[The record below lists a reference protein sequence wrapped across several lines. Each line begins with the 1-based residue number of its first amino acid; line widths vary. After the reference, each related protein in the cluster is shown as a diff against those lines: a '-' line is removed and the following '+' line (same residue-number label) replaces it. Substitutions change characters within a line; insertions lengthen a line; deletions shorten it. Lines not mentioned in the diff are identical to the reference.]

1 MKASVASKNE
11 AEKSDKCFDLNA
23 VQSAIKEEELD
34 GWLFY
39 FFHDNDPLALS
50 ILNLTQGHF
59 TRRWFYL
66 VPKSGEP
73 VKIVH
78 RIEMDALDSLPGEK
92 RVYLGWKQ
100 LESVLK
106 EVLGHFKEVAMQY
119 SPMNHIPYVSR
130 VDSGI
135 VELVRSCGPAISTSA
150 NLVQKFEAVWSD
162 EQLKSHVKAAE
173 NLRNFVFAAFRFI
186 KERINAGKSV
196 NEYEVQQFICKLYE
210 ENGMVTSSPPIVA
223 VNAHSGLPHYQ
234 PNKDSFSEIKKGD
247 FVLLDIWAKQNEPHN
262 AIYADITWT
271 GFVGESVP
279 QKYVDIFE
287 VVRGARDAALAFVSE
302 KVSSKSIVHGYQVD
316 DVSRNYI
323 TERGYGDKFVH
334 RTGHSICTEVHANGA
349 NIDNLET
356 KDEREIISHTGFSI
370 EPGVYLEEF
379 GVRSEIDAYVS
390 DDEVLVF
397 GQPIQTEII
406 PILSLK

>member
-1 MKASVASKNE
+1 MKASVAK
-11 AEKSDKCFDLNA
+11 KSEGAKGQSQFDLKS
-23 VQSAIKEEELD
+23 VQAAIKEEELD

-39 FFHDNDPLALS
+39 FFHDNDPLSLS
-50 ILNLTQGHF
+50 ILKLEGGHF
-59 TRRWFYL
+59 TRRWFYF
-66 VPKSGEP
+66 VPKAGEP

-78 RIEMDALDSLPGEK
+78 RIEMDALDFLPGEK

-106 EVLGHFKEVAMQY
+106 ETLGGVKEVAMQY
-119 SPMNHIPYVSR
+119 SPMNHIPYVAR

-135 VELVRSCGPAISTSA
+135 VELVRSAGAEVCTSA
-150 NLVQKFEAVWSD
+150 NLVQKFEAVWND
-162 EQLKSHVKAAE
+162 EQLKSHVIAAE
-173 NLRNFVFAAFRFI
+173 NLRKFIFAAFRFI
-186 KERINAGKSV
+186 KERINTGKSV

-210 ENGMVTSSPPIVA
+210 EHGMITSSPPIVA
-223 VNAHSGLPHYQ
+223 VNSHSGLPHYQ
-234 PNKDSFSEIKKGD
+234 PNKDSYSEITKGD
-247 FVLLDIWAKQNEPHN
+247 FVLLDIWAKQDTPHN

-271 GFVGESVP
+271 GFVGDVVP

-287 VVRGARDAALAFVSE
+287 VVRGARDAALAYVSE
-302 KVSSKSIVHGYQVD
+302 RIGSKNVVHGYQVD

-323 TERGYGDKFVH
+323 TERGYGDRFVH

-356 KDEREIISHTGFSI
+356 KDEREIIAHTGFSI

-379 GVRSEIDAYVS
+379 GVRSEIDAYVG
-390 DDEVLVF
+390 DNEVLVF

-406 PILSLK
+406 PILGLE

>member
-1 MKASVASKNE
+1 MKASVAK
-11 AEKSDKCFDLNA
+11 KSDSATGGKHFDLKA
-23 VQSAIKEEELD
+23 VQAAINEEDLD

-39 FFHDNDPLALS
+39 FFHDNDPLSLS
-50 ILNLTQGHF
+50 ILQLEGGHF
-59 TRRWFYL
+59 TRRWFYF
-66 VPKSGEP
+66 VPRTGEP
-73 VKIVH
+73 IKIVH
-78 RIEMDALDSLPGEK
+78 RIEMDALDSLPGDK

-106 EVLGHFKEVAMQY
+106 ETLAGVKEVAMQY

-135 VELVRSCGPAISTSA
+135 VELVRSAGPQVSTSA

-162 EQLKSHVKAAE
+162 EQLKSHVTAAE
-173 NLRNFVFAAFRFI
+173 NLRKFVFAAFRFI
-186 KERINAGKSV
+186 KERINAGKAV
-196 NEYEVQQFICKLYE
+196 NEYEVQQYICRLYE
-210 ENGMVTSSPPIVA
+210 EHGMVTSSPPIVA
-223 VNAHSGLPHYQ
+223 VNEHSGLPHYQ
-234 PNKDSFSEIKKGD
+234 PSSDSFSEIKKGD
-247 FVLLDIWAKQNEPHN
+247 FVLLDIWAKLSAPHN

-287 VVRGARDAALAFVSE
+287 VVRGARDAALAYVSE
-302 KVSSKSIVHGYQVD
+302 KVAGKHTVHGYQVD

-323 TERGYGDKFVH
+323 AERGYGDKFVH

-356 KDEREIISHTGFSI
+356 KDEREIIAHTGFSI

-379 GVRSEIDAYVS
+379 GVRSEIDAYVG

-397 GQPIQTEII
+397 GQPIQTEVI
-406 PILSLK
+406 PILSLE

>member
-1 MKASVASKNE
+1 MKASVASKGE
-11 AEKSDKCFDLNA
+11 AVSEKHFDLES
-23 VQSAIKEEELD
+23 VQAAIKDEEID

-106 EVLGHFKEVAMQY
+106 EVLGNFKEVAMQY

-135 VELVRSCGPAISTSA
+135 VELVRSCGPSVATSA

-173 NLRNFVFAAFRFI
+173 NLRRFVFAAFKFI
-186 KERINAGKSV
+186 KERINSGKSV
-196 NEYEVQQFICKLYE
+196 NEYEVQQYICKLYE
-210 ENGMVTSSPPIVA
+210 ENGMITSSPPIVA

-247 FVLLDIWAKQNEPHN
+247 FVLLDIWAKQSTPND

-271 GFVGESVP
+271 GFVGDTVP

-287 VVRGARDAALAFVSE
+287 VVRGARDAALSFVSE
-302 KVSSKSIVHGYQVD
+302 KVSSKCVVHGYQVD

-370 EPGVYLEEF
+370 EPGVYLDEF

-397 GQPIQTEII
+397 GQPIQTEIVA
-406 PILSLK
+406 ILSLE

>member
-1 MKASVASKNE
+1 MKASVAKKIESAENSKRF
-11 AEKSDKCFDLNA
+11 ALDA
-23 VQSAIKEEELD
+23 VQKAIAEEDLD

-39 FFHDNDPLALS
+39 YFHGNDPLAIS
-50 ILNLTQGHF
+50 ILNLGLGHF
-59 TRRWFYL
+59 TRRWFYF
-66 VPKSGEP
+66 VPKVGEP

-106 EVLGHFKEVAMQY
+106 EVLGGVKEVAMQY

-135 VELVRSCGPAISTSA
+135 VELVRSAGTEVSTSA

-162 EQLKSHVKAAE
+162 DQLKSHVKAAE
-173 NLRNFVFAAFRFI
+173 NLRSFIFSAFKFI
-186 KERINAGKSV
+186 KERIDSGKTV
-196 NEYEVQQFICKLYE
+196 NEYEVQQYICKLYE
-210 ENGMVTSSPPIVA
+210 ENDMVTSSPPIVA
-223 VNAHSGLPHYQ
+223 VNEHSGLPHYQ
-234 PNKDSFSEIKKGD
+234 PSKDSFSEIKRGD
-247 FVLLDIWAKQNEPHN
+247 FVLLDIWAKQNTPHN
-262 AIYADITWT
+262 AVYADITWT
-271 GFVGESVP
+271 GFVGETVP
-279 QKYVDIFE
+279 QKYIDIFE
-287 VVRGARDAALAFVSE
+287 VVRGARDAALAYVSE
-302 KVSSKSIVHGYQVD
+302 RIAGKNVVHGYQVD

-323 TERGYGDKFVH
+323 AERGYGDQFVH

-356 KDEREIISHTGFSI
+356 KDEREIIAHTGFSI

-390 DDEVLVF
+390 DKEVLVF
-397 GQPIQTEII
+397 GQPIQTDVIA
-406 PILSLK
+406 ILALK

>member
-1 MKASVASKNE
+1 MKASVAK
-11 AEKSDKCFDLNA
+11 KSDASKGQNEFDLKA
-23 VQSAIKEEELD
+23 VQAAIKEEDLD

-39 FFHDNDPLALS
+39 FFHDNDPLSLS
-50 ILNLTQGHF
+50 ILKLEGGHF
-59 TRRWFYL
+59 TRRWFYF
-66 VPKSGEP
+66 VPQTGEP
-73 VKIVH
+73 IKIVH

-106 EVLGHFKEVAMQY
+106 ETLSGVKEVAMQY

-135 VELVRSCGPAISTSA
+135 VELVRSAGCEVSTSA
-150 NLVQKFEAVWSD
+150 NLVQKFEAVWND
-162 EQLKSHVKAAE
+162 EQLKSHVVAAE
-173 NLRNFVFAAFRFI
+173 NLRKFIFSAFRFI
-186 KERINAGKSV
+186 KERIDADKPV
-196 NEYEVQQFICKLYE
+196 NEYEVQQHICKLYE
-210 ENGMVTSSPPIVA
+210 DHGMVTSSPPIVA

-234 PNKDSFSEIKKGD
+234 PNKDSFSPINKGD
-247 FVLLDIWAKQNEPHN
+247 FVLLDIWAKQNTPHN

-271 GFVGESVP
+271 GYVGDSVP
-279 QKYVDIFE
+279 QKYIDIFE
-287 VVRGARDAALAFVSE
+287 VVRGARDAGLAYVSE
-302 KVSSKSIVHGYQVD
+302 RISGKHVVHGYQVD
-316 DVSRNYI
+316 DVTRNYI

-356 KDEREIISHTGFSI
+356 KDEREIIAHTGFSI

-379 GVRSEIDAYVS
+379 GVRSEIDAYVG

-406 PILSLK
+406 AILALD

>member
-1 MKASVASKNE
+1 MKASVANE
-11 AEKSDKCFDLNA
+11 AAKGEEHFDLAA
-23 VQSAIKEEELD
+23 VQSAIKDEDLD

-50 ILNLTQGHF
+50 ILNLTEGHF
-59 TRRWFYL
+59 TRRWFYF
-66 VPKSGEP
+66 VPKSGQP

-106 EVLGHFKEVAMQY
+106 EALGNFKEVAMQY

-135 VELVRSCGPAISTSA
+135 VELVRSCGPSVATSA
-150 NLVQKFEAVWSD
+150 NLVQKFEAVWSK
-162 EQLKSHVKAAE
+162 EQLESHVKAAE
-173 NLRNFVFAAFRFI
+173 NLRKFVFAAFQFI
-186 KERINAGKSV
+186 KERINAGKPV
-196 NEYEVQQFICKLYE
+196 NEYEVQQYICELYE
-210 ENGMVTSSPPIVA
+210 ENDMITSSPPIVA

-234 PNKDSFSEIKKGD
+234 PNKDTFSQIEKGY
-247 FVLLDIWAKQNEPHN
+247 FALLDIWAKLKAPHN

-302 KVSSKSIVHGYQVD
+302 KVGAKSIVHGYQVD

-356 KDEREIISHTGFSI
+356 KDEREIIAHTGFSI
-370 EPGVYLEEF
+370 EPGVYLDEF
-379 GVRSEIDAYVS
+379 GVRSEIDAYVG

-406 PILSLK
+406 PILSLE